1 MGELSQIGKY
11 TKMPTKGSY
20 WAALYLDP
28 WVGKPWPPGI
38 MSQGIVS
45 TMQCTSVPNQYEN
58 KVNKVYTLQIYLI
71 NTISSRNCSIE
82 TLVILYMVGYG
93 DLWGFH
99 VGKER
104 QTRQRF
110 LDTSTPLSRL
120 CTQVFKVSKSGDKIE
135 GREMFRS
142 WRLGAP
148 PLEGPAGTSHKWAWR
163 GWGDPGRPRSRRSC
177 SGISPL
183 HLQIPE
189 VTLIIYSWKQLR
201 ASHVTLTEI
210 FKGVLGNGSHT
221 SILNKLR
228 PTRVEIIFA
237 LLEVLGS

>member
-1 MGELSQIGKY
+1 MGELSQIGKHS
-11 TKMPTKGSY
+11 KMPTKGSY

-28 WVGKPWPPGI
+28 WVGVPWPPEI

-93 DLWGFH
+93 DLRGFQA
-99 VGKER
+99 GKER
-104 QTRQRF
+104 QTRRGV
-110 LDTSTPLSRL
+110 LIHVHLCLACTPL
-120 CTQVFKVSKSGDKIE
+120 VKVSKSGDKIE
-135 GREMFRS
+135 GIEMFRS

-148 PLEGPAGTSHKWAWR
+148 PSEGPAGTSHKWAWR

-189 VTLIIYSWKQLR
+189 VTLTI
-201 ASHVTLTEI
+201 
-210 FKGVLGNGSHT
+210 
-221 SILNKLR
+221 
-228 PTRVEIIFA
+228 
-237 LLEVLGS
+237 

>member
-1 MGELSQIGKY
+1 
-11 TKMPTKGSY
+11 
-20 WAALYLDP
+20 
-28 WVGKPWPPGI
+28 

-93 DLWGFH
+93 DLRGFQA
-99 VGKER
+99 GKEI
-104 QTRQRF
+104 QTRQGC

-148 PLEGPAGTSHKWAWR
+148 PSEGPAGTSHK
-163 GWGDPGRPRSRRSC
+163 
-177 SGISPL
+177 
-183 HLQIPE
+183 
-189 VTLIIYSWKQLR
+189 
-201 ASHVTLTEI
+201 
-210 FKGVLGNGSHT
+210 
-221 SILNKLR
+221 
-228 PTRVEIIFA
+228 
-237 LLEVLGS
+237 

>member
-1 MGELSQIGKY
+1 ME
-11 TKMPTKGSY
+11 
-20 WAALYLDP
+20 
-28 WVGKPWPPGI
+28 
-38 MSQGIVS
+38 
-45 TMQCTSVPNQYEN
+45 TSEAFRLERRYRRGRGV
-58 KVNKVYTLQIYLI
+58 LI
-71 NTISSRNCSIE
+71 QVHLC
-82 TLVILYMVGYG
+82 LAC
-93 DLWGFH
+93 
-99 VGKER
+99 
-104 QTRQRF
+104 
-110 LDTSTPLSRL
+110 TPL
-120 CTQVFKVSKSGDKIE
+120 VKVSKSGDKIE

-148 PLEGPAGTSHKWAWR
+148 PSEGPAGTSHRWAWR
-163 GWGDPGRPRSRRSC
+163 GWGDPGQPRSRRSC

-228 PTRVEIIFA
+228 PRRVEIIFA